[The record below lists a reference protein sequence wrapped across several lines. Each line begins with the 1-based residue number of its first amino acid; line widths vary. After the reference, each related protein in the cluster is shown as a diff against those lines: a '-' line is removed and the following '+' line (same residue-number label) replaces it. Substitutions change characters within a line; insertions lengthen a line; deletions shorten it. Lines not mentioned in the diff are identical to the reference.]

1 MKTIVDTNFLFVCTL
16 THLIQ
21 FFTDIWQRLHKIITK
36 LVTQEHITEQG

>member
-1 MKTIVDTNFLFVCTL
+1 MDTNFLFVCTL

-36 LVTQEHITEQG
+36 LVSLTQEHITEQG